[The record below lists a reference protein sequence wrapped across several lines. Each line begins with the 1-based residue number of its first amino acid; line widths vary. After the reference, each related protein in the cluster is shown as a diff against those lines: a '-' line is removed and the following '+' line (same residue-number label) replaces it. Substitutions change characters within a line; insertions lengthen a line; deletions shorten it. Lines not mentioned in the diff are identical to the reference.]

1 MILHKKSN
9 QNKEN
14 HTNAI
19 PIRFE
24 LEHRQGGSGGQLS
37 FLIADDGVG
46 FDPAEPH
53 AADGGGFGLTSMQER
68 MRLVGGRLDVESAP
82 GWGAR
87 VRGQVSLDEQRR
99 TELPDGAQPT
109 SAEPVR
115 VLLVDD
121 HPLAREGI
129 RRLLDGRDD
138 VVVMGEA
145 EDGVEGVE
153 RCLALRPDVVLMD
166 LQMPRLSGV
175 GAIQA
180 LREQWTDVRV
190 LILTTFAQDEHLFEA
205 LRAGARGYL
214 LKDAGPD
221 ELAAAIKTVHQ
232 GGSLVQPVMAS
243 RLLDRFGELAT
254 RERLP
259 ESLTEREV
267 EVLRLVA
274 SGSRNREIAER
285 LVVSEKTVKYH
296 LGQAYAKLAVTGRT
310 EAVARARELG
320 LLPLDT
326 LSPA

>member
-1 MILHKKSN
+1 
-9 QNKEN
+9 
-14 HTNAI
+14 
-19 PIRFE
+19 
-24 LEHRQGGSGGQLS
+24 
-37 FLIADDGVG
+37 
-46 FDPAEPH
+46 
-53 AADGGGFGLTSMQER
+53 

-87 VRGQVSLDEQRR
+87 VRGQVVLDGERR
-99 TELPDGAQPT
+99 AESPDRPLAAT
-109 SAEPVR
+109 AEPVR

-145 EDGVEGVE
+145 DDGVEGVE
-153 RCLALRPDVVLMD
+153 RALVLRPDVILMD

-180 LREQWTDVRV
+180 LREQWTDARV

-214 LKDAGPD
+214 LKDAGPE
-221 ELAAAIKTVHQ
+221 ELAAAIKTVHE

-259 ESLTEREV
+259 EALTGREV

-274 SGSRNREIAER
+274 EGARNREIAER

-296 LGQAYAKLAVTGRT
+296 LGQAYAKLAVTGRA